1 MSGTAGGS
9 EAAPTTGGDIDNHA
23 AGSSSS
29 EAPRSR
35 APVVAAMP
43 LDPALVDLIAARVTA
58 QLRGSLRRS
67 ADSVPGATDGERPGR
82 RPAPSEDTDRGDS
95 SERRNREAGGK
106 EECSKRV
113 VVEQRGHSLELR
125 YIDAEKSLGLVVGGG
140 PS

>member
-1 MSGTAGGS
+1 MSGTARGS
-9 EAAPTTGGDIDNHA
+9 EAALTAGGDVDNHA

-43 LDPALVDLIAARVTA
+43 LDSALVDLIAARVAA
-58 QLRGSLRRS
+58 QLRES

-113 VVEQRGHSLELR
+113 LVEQRGHSLELR

-140 PS
+140 PSQ

>member
-43 LDPALVDLIAARVTA
+43 LDPALVDLIAARVAA
-58 QLRGSLRRS
+58 QLRGS
-67 ADSVPGATDGERPGR
+67 AASVPGATDGERPGR
-82 RPAPSEDTDRGDS
+82 RPAPSEDTDRRDS
-95 SERRNREAGGK
+95 SKRRNREAGGK

-125 YIDAEKSLGLVVGGG
+125 YIDTEKSLGLVVGGG